1 MKVLVAEDDRRMREG
16 LVELLESDGYVAIGA
31 RDGDEALRLFDAERP
46 DFVVL
51 DIMMPGCSGYDACR
65 EIRRRDSAVPVMFLS
80 AKSEEVDKVLGLEL
94 GADDYM
100 SKPFGARELL
110 ARLRAIARRRRV
122 PDAHGEPEQFAM
134 GELTVRPTE
143 LRAQRNGTSIDLSV
157 RDIRILKALYTRRG
171 TVLGRNALFEMCWG
185 GSYYPSSRA
194 LDQHISQL
202 RKKIE
207 ADPKSPTIIKT
218 VHGAGYRYDG

>member
-16 LVELLESDGYVAIGA
+16 IVELLESDGYIAIGA
-31 RDGDEALRLFDAERP
+31 RDGDEVLSLFDTEQP

-51 DIMMPGCSGYDACR
+51 DIMMPRRSGYDACR

-80 AKSEEVDKVLGLEL
+80 AKSEEIDKVVGLEL

-100 SKPFGARELL
+100 SKPFGAKELL
-110 ARLRAIARRRRV
+110 ARLRAIARRRYV
-122 PDAHGEPEQFAM
+122 PGGGGQPERFEMA
-134 GELTVRPTE
+134 ELTVRPAE
-143 LRAQRNGTSIDLSV
+143 LRAQRAGVSIDLSP
-157 RDIRILKALYTRRG
+157 RDVRILRALYTRRG
-171 TVLGRNALFEMCWG
+171 TVIGRDELFEMCWD

-194 LDQHISQL
+194 LDQHICQL

-207 ADPKSPTIIKT
+207 PDPKSPTIIKT
-218 VHGAGYRYDG
+218 VHGAGYRYDE